1 MEKPC
6 EVKTKPKTVK
16 EYLLSSK
23 FWKPALGVIIG
34 GTLGFLYYFFIGCSS
49 GRCAITSNP
58 YISIM
63 YGSFIGFLLVKSPCR
78 NC

>member
-16 EYLLSSK
+16 EYLLSSN
-23 FWKPALGVIIG
+23 FWKPALGIIIG
-34 GTLGFLYYFFIGCSS
+34 GGLGYLYYSFIGCSS
-49 GRCAITSNP
+49 GKCAITSNP

>member
-6 EVKTKPKTVK
+6 EVKTRPKTVK
-16 EYLLSSK
+16 EYLLSSI

-34 GTLGFLYYFFIGCSS
+34 GGLGFLYYYFIGCSS

-63 YGSFIGFLLVKSPCR
+63 YGSFMGFLLVKSPCR

>member
-16 EYLLSSK
+16 EYLLSSN

-34 GTLGFLYYFFIGCSS
+34 GGLGFLYYSFIGCLS
-49 GRCAITSNP
+49 GKCAITSSP
-58 YISIM
+58 YMSII
-63 YGSFIGFLLVKSPCR
+63 YGSFIGFLLVKSPCK

>member
-1 MEKPC
+1 MEKSC
-6 EVKTKPKTVK
+6 DVKTKPKTVK
-16 EYLLSSK
+16 QYLMSSN

-34 GTLGFLYYFFIGCSS
+34 GTLGFLYYSFIGCSS

-58 YISIM
+58 FMSIM
-63 YGSFIGFLLVKSPCR
+63 YGSFIGFLLVKSPCK

>member
-1 MEKPC
+1 MKKPC

-16 EYLLSSK
+16 EYFLSSN

-34 GTLGFLYYFFIGCSS
+34 GGLGYLYYSFIGCSS
-49 GRCAITSNP
+49 GKCAITSNP

>member
-6 EVKTKPKTVK
+6 EVNIKPKTVK
-16 EYLLSSK
+16 EYLLSSN

-34 GTLGFLYYFFIGCSS
+34 GGLGYLYYSFIGCSS
-49 GRCAITSNP
+49 GKCAITSSP
-58 YISIM
+58 YMSIM
-63 YGSFIGFLLVKSPCR
+63 YGSFIGFLLVKSPCK